1 MSWPW
6 STIGLPAD
14 ATPTEIRAA
23 FERWRRDLDEG
34 KVQGSA
40 RETFEIE
47 RAFETALQLA
57 EERDPSHLD
66 AGQYPDPWRDADAPV
81 AAQPPALQPEHPPL
95 ASADVLATTILGLV
109 QQSPDFDAFASALA
123 RVRAFADPAT
133 REGADRY
140 LRDWL
145 VDGGRLTPL
154 QVVRLA
160 RVFDWQPESKPLQDP
175 DRDFDWR
182 GIVRSAH
189 AIVAPP
195 DPAYTGSIGRMFLLV
210 GGVAG
215 VLLALLLLPRVMAGG
230 ARILIPVAFA
240 ALCAWL
246 LIRWR
251 RK

>member
-14 ATPTEIRAA
+14 ATPTEVRAA
-23 FERWRRDLDEG
+23 FERWKAELDAG

-66 AGQYPDPWRDADAPV
+66 ASQYPDPWRDAGAAPPER
-81 AAQPPALQPEHPPL
+81 QPALQPEHPPL
-95 ASADVLATTILGLV
+95 PSADVLATTVLGLV
-109 QQSPDFDAFASALA
+109 RQSADFNDFAAALA
-123 RVRAFADPAT
+123 RVRAFGDAAT

-145 VDGGRLTPL
+145 VDGGQLTPL

-160 RVFDWQPESKPLQDP
+160 RAFDWQPDSPPLQGG
-175 DRDFDWR
+175 DRDEYWR
-182 GIVRSAH
+182 SIVRQAH
-189 AIVAPP
+189 AIVSPP
-195 DPAYTGSIGRMFLLV
+195 DPAYTGNIGRVFLII
-210 GGVAG
+210 GAVAG
-215 VLLALLLLPRVMAGG
+215 VLLAALLLPRVMAGG
-230 ARILIPVAFA
+230 LRILIPVVLA
-240 ALCAWL
+240 AIAAWV
-246 LIRWR
+246 LIKWKR
-251 RK
+251 